1 MKILILDIETSP
13 NLVHVWQ
20 LFKQTVSINQILE
33 SSYVMCW
40 AAKWYGSRKV
50 MFSSTFKTSHENMI
64 KEIHE
69 LIDQADAIV
78 TYNGKRFDMPT
89 LNKEFLKY
97 NMNPPSPYKDIDL
110 IQTVRNSF
118 NFPSNKLDYV
128 SQQLNI
134 GKKVSHSGHELWI
147 KCLNN
152 NAQAWATMA
161 KYNKQDVVLTE
172 EVYDKI
178 KGWIKNHPN
187 HNALTDSNDPVCIN
201 CGSHQ
206 LQKRGFACNTK
217 YIFQRL
223 QCQNCGKWMRSNKVV
238 NRKVQS
244 ESVTN
249 I

>member
-40 AAKWYGSRKV
+40 AAKWYGEKKV
-50 MFSSTFKTSHENMI
+50 LFSSTYKTSHKNMI
-64 KEIHE
+64 KEIHS

-97 NMNPPSPYKDIDL
+97 GFHPPSPYKDIDL
-110 IQTVRNSF
+110 IQTVRGVF

-152 NAQAWATMA
+152 NPKAWATMT

-172 EVYDKI
+172 ELYDKI
-178 KGWIKNHPN
+178 KGWIRNHPN
-187 HNALTDSNDPVCIN
+187 HNTTDEVVCIN
-201 CGSHQ
+201 CGSGK
-206 LQKRGFACNTK
+206 LQKRGSACNTK
-217 YIFQRL
+217 FTYQRL
-223 QCQNCGKWMRSNKVV
+223 QCQSCGKWMRSNKALHKK
-238 NRKVQS
+238 NQS